1 MTGRAP
7 VVSSV
12 PKNTDGQRFVQVCY
26 FTLKLYLLIT
36 ERIVKLIFV
45 RLMIFE

>member
-7 VVSSV
+7 VVCSG
-12 PKNTDGQRFVQVCY
+12 PKNTGEQHFIQVCY

-36 ERIVKLIFV
+36 ERTVKLIFV

>member
-1 MTGRAP
+1 MTGMAP
-7 VVSSV
+7 VVSSG
-12 PKNTDGQRFVQVCY
+12 PKNTDGQRFIQVCY
-26 FTLKLYLLIT
+26 FTLRLDLLIT